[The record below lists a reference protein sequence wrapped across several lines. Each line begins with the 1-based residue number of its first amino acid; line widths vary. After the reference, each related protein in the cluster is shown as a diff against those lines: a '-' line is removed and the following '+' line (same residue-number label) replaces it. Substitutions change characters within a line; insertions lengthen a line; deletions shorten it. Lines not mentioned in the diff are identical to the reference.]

1 MHDLRW
7 LSFVNHV
14 GIWSH
19 FSDSMLWGHSEEEC
33 SALWIGFHAV
43 SDLQTTNHF
52 AHKPVAWSMSYLFYV
67 FKFLSIKIYIHWHKC
82 VAADLILCMLPT
94 TSKTYLRFLELF
106 WRINYCILQFFVL
119 FDIQIYVNSRLRN
132 QSRDIFGSQ
141 KSRHDFGWNKIE
153 TRAFSK
159 GSFFIS

>member
-43 SDLQTTNHF
+43 SDLLNTTVVLRTDSVSDTC
-52 AHKPVAWSMSYLFYV
+52 KLFYV
-67 FKFLSIKIYIHWHKC
+67 LVFTSVTAKKYRPSDCVKDKAMPWHMK
-82 VAADLILCMLPT
+82 
-94 TSKTYLRFLELF
+94 YLRPFGGGKLVF
-106 WRINYCILQFFVL
+106 PFPSTGVK
-119 FDIQIYVNSRLRN
+119 NSR
-132 QSRDIFGSQ
+132 SQ
-141 KSRHDFGWNKIE
+141 IKAKILIE
-153 TRAFSK
+153 TTHLTEARGNLLTMVHYHYMIK
-159 GSFFIS
+159 RG